1 MHQSAL
7 YQWTIK
13 NLLEENRGLILN
25 NPKFF
30 FIKPESLC
38 IADRRWVE
46 KIYLHQIKRGI
57 PKKPKQKSGLSQLLL
72 FEVNGQFV
80 HENLSI
86 QPNEIKSFK
95 AINQENYEDLDRD
108 KIISYYTASL

>member
-13 NLLEENRGLILN
+13 NLLEETLGLILN
-25 NPKFF
+25 DPKFF

-38 IADRRWVE
+38 IADQRWAE
-46 KIYLHQIKRGI
+46 KIYLHRIKRGI
-57 PKKPKQKSGLSQLLL
+57 KRKPKVGSGLSQLLL

-86 QPNEIKSFK
+86 QPDEIKSFK

-108 KIISYYTASL
+108 NIISYYTASL